1 MSQNSTTSQN
11 TNNNQPQQKNVKDM
25 TLEEQ
30 VNYYKTKFQKSRT
43 LSKMLDTQ
51 MKQLKEKLA
60 NYECQEGEECDL
72 IMKFKYDKDIFYLF
86 KDSKKKFFLN
96 ENTLDKELIEQLKK
110 FPSIKLYD
118 YDKDLKNKDNYLT
131 QIINQYEEK
140 IKKLTKENEDMQNKL
155 KEIQLKQNQINE
167 EKLRIEN
174 IIKNILE
181 KSNEINI
188 QLKNIFDM
196 DNISNDE
203 SVIKEIYSKIKENI
217 NNLKLADD
225 MNNTNQN
232 NNDNNNINI
241 WLNELNNFIILL
253 LNELQD
259 NIFKILEREKE
270 DTQEKN
276 KYQKTIDEILLNH
289 QDEKNKLFI
298 ELEGDRN
305 KMKNLYAKI
314 AELEK
319 EKYDISKD
327 KETSIQRLNKQIN
340 SGVNL
345 NYLKNIMISFLS
357 SNDKNI
363 QEGLLP
369 VIYKSL
375 DFNQSEIKVV
385 HENRNKSSG
394 FFSYFRNNY
403 FKDLEILYYKKNYII
418 NLKF

>member
-1 MSQNSTTSQN
+1 MSQNSTSSQN

-51 MKQLKEKLA
+51 IKQLKEKLA

-118 YDKDLKNKDNYLT
+118 YDKDLKNKDNYLM

-140 IKKLTKENEDMQNKL
+140 IKKLAKENEDMQNNL
-155 KEIQLKQNQINE
+155 KEIQLNQNQINE
-167 EKLRIEN
+167 EKIRIEN

-217 NNLKLADD
+217 NNLKLVDE
-225 MNNTNQN
+225 MNNINQN

-363 QEGLLP
+363 QDGLLP

-385 HENRNKSSG
+385 HENRNKSNG
-394 FFSYFRNNY
+394 FFSYFRNN
-403 FKDLEILYYKKNYII
+403 
-418 NLKF
+418 

>member
-51 MKQLKEKLA
+51 IKQLKEKLA

-96 ENTLDKELIEQLKK
+96 ENTLDKELIQQLKK

-118 YDKDLKNKDNYLT
+118 YDKDLKNKDNYLM

-140 IKKLTKENEDMQNKL
+140 IKKLAKENEDMQNNL
-155 KEIQLKQNQINE
+155 KEIQLNQNQINE

-363 QEGLLP
+363 QDGLLP

-385 HENRNKSSG
+385 HENRNKSNG
-394 FFSYFRNNY
+394 FFSYFRNN
-403 FKDLEILYYKKNYII
+403 
-418 NLKF
+418 

>member
-11 TNNNQPQQKNVKDM
+11 ANNNQPQQKNVKDM

-51 MKQLKEKLA
+51 IKQLKEKLA

-140 IKKLTKENEDMQNKL
+140 IKKLAKENEDMQNNL
-155 KEIQLKQNQINE
+155 KEIQLNQNQINE

-385 HENRNKSSG
+385 HENRNKSNG
-394 FFSYFRNNY
+394 FFSYFRNN
-403 FKDLEILYYKKNYII
+403 
-418 NLKF
+418 

>member
-155 KEIQLKQNQINE
+155 KEIQLNQNQINE

-217 NNLKLADD
+217 NNLKLVDE
-225 MNNTNQN
+225 M
-232 NNDNNNINI
+232 NNINI
-241 WLNELNNFIILL
+241 WLNEINNFIILL

-319 EKYDISKD
+319 EKYDISKE

-363 QEGLLP
+363 QDGLLP

-385 HENRNKSSG
+385 HENRNKSNG
-394 FFSYFRNNY
+394 FFSYFRNN
-403 FKDLEILYYKKNYII
+403 
-418 NLKF
+418 

>member
-51 MKQLKEKLA
+51 IKQLKEKLA

-118 YDKDLKNKDNYLT
+118 YDKDLKNKDNYLM
-131 QIINQYEEK
+131 QIINQYAEK
-140 IKKLTKENEDMQNKL
+140 IKKLAKENEDMQNNL
-155 KEIQLKQNQINE
+155 KEIQLNQNQINE
-167 EKLRIEN
+167 EKIRIEN

-217 NNLKLADD
+217 NNLKLVDET
-225 MNNTNQN
+225 NNINQN

-385 HENRNKSSG
+385 HENRNKSNG
-394 FFSYFRNNY
+394 FFSYFRNN
-403 FKDLEILYYKKNYII
+403 
-418 NLKF
+418 

>member
-118 YDKDLKNKDNYLT
+118 YDKDLKNKDNYLM

-140 IKKLTKENEDMQNKL
+140 IKKLAKENEDMQNNL
-155 KEIQLKQNQINE
+155 KEIQLNQNQINE

-225 MNNTNQN
+225 MNNINQN

-363 QEGLLP
+363 QDGLLP

-385 HENRNKSSG
+385 HENRNKSNG
-394 FFSYFRNNY
+394 FFSYFRNN
-403 FKDLEILYYKKNYII
+403 
-418 NLKF
+418 

>member
-51 MKQLKEKLA
+51 IKQLKEKLA

-155 KEIQLKQNQINE
+155 KEIQLNQNQINE
-167 EKLRIEN
+167 EKIRIEN
-174 IIKNILE
+174 NIKNILE

-217 NNLKLADD
+217 NNLKLVDE
-225 MNNTNQN
+225 MNNINQN
-232 NNDNNNINI
+232 NNDNNINI

-385 HENRNKSSG
+385 HENRNKSNG
-394 FFSYFRNNY
+394 FFSYFRNN
-403 FKDLEILYYKKNYII
+403 
-418 NLKF
+418 

>member
-11 TNNNQPQQKNVKDM
+11 TNNNQSQQKNVKDM

-155 KEIQLKQNQINE
+155 KEIQLNQNQINE
-167 EKLRIEN
+167 EKIRIEN

-225 MNNTNQN
+225 MNNINQN

-363 QEGLLP
+363 QDGLLP

-385 HENRNKSSG
+385 HENRNKSNG
-394 FFSYFRNNY
+394 FFSYFRNN
-403 FKDLEILYYKKNYII
+403 
-418 NLKF
+418 

>member
-11 TNNNQPQQKNVKDM
+11 TNNNQSQQKNVKDM

-51 MKQLKEKLA
+51 IKQLKEKLA

-155 KEIQLKQNQINE
+155 KEIQLNQNQINE

-232 NNDNNNINI
+232 NNDNNINI

-363 QEGLLP
+363 QDGLLP

-385 HENRNKSSG
+385 HENRNKSNG
-394 FFSYFRNNY
+394 FFSYFRNN
-403 FKDLEILYYKKNYII
+403 
-418 NLKF
+418 

>member
-1 MSQNSTTSQN
+1 
-11 TNNNQPQQKNVKDM
+11 M

-155 KEIQLKQNQINE
+155 KEIQLNQNQINE

-217 NNLKLADD
+217 NNLKLVDE
-225 MNNTNQN
+225 MNNINQN
-232 NNDNNNINI
+232 NNDNNINI

-363 QEGLLP
+363 QDGLLP

-385 HENRNKSSG
+385 HENRNKSNG
-394 FFSYFRNNY
+394 FFSYFRNN
-403 FKDLEILYYKKNYII
+403 
-418 NLKF
+418 

>member
-51 MKQLKEKLA
+51 IKQLKEKLA

-96 ENTLDKELIEQLKK
+96 ENTLDKELIEQLKN

-155 KEIQLKQNQINE
+155 KEIQLNQNQINE

-363 QEGLLP
+363 QDGLLP

-385 HENRNKSSG
+385 HENRNKSNG
-394 FFSYFRNNY
+394 FFSYFRNN
-403 FKDLEILYYKKNYII
+403 
-418 NLKF
+418 

>member
-11 TNNNQPQQKNVKDM
+11 TNNNQSQQKNVKDM

-155 KEIQLKQNQINE
+155 KEIQLNQNQINE

-363 QEGLLP
+363 QDGLLP

-385 HENRNKSSG
+385 HENRNKSNG
-394 FFSYFRNNY
+394 FFSYFRNN
-403 FKDLEILYYKKNYII
+403 
-418 NLKF
+418 

>member
-1 MSQNSTTSQN
+1 MSQNSTSSQN

-51 MKQLKEKLA
+51 IKQLKEKLA

-118 YDKDLKNKDNYLT
+118 YDKDLKNKDNYLM
-131 QIINQYEEK
+131 QIINQYEAK
-140 IKKLTKENEDMQNKL
+140 IKKLAKENEDMQNNL
-155 KEIQLKQNQINE
+155 KEIQLNQNQINE
-167 EKLRIEN
+167 EKIRIEN

-217 NNLKLADD
+217 NNLKLVDE
-225 MNNTNQN
+225 MNNINQN
-232 NNDNNNINI
+232 NNDNNINI

-259 NIFKILEREKE
+259 NIFKILEIEKE

-363 QEGLLP
+363 QDGLLP

-385 HENRNKSSG
+385 HENRNKSNG
-394 FFSYFRNNY
+394 FFSYFRNN
-403 FKDLEILYYKKNYII
+403 
-418 NLKF
+418 

>member
-155 KEIQLKQNQINE
+155 KEIQLNQNQINE

-385 HENRNKSSG
+385 HENRNKSNG
-394 FFSYFRNNY
+394 FFSYFRNN
-403 FKDLEILYYKKNYII
+403 
-418 NLKF
+418 

>member
-140 IKKLTKENEDMQNKL
+140 IKKLAKENEDMQNKL
-155 KEIQLKQNQINE
+155 KEIQLNQNQINE

-385 HENRNKSSG
+385 HENRNKSNG
-394 FFSYFRNNY
+394 FFSYFRNN
-403 FKDLEILYYKKNYII
+403 
-418 NLKF
+418 

>member
-1 MSQNSTTSQN
+1 
-11 TNNNQPQQKNVKDM
+11 M

-51 MKQLKEKLA
+51 IKQLKEKLA

-118 YDKDLKNKDNYLT
+118 YDKDLKNKDNYLM

-140 IKKLTKENEDMQNKL
+140 IKKLAKENEDMQNNL
-155 KEIQLKQNQINE
+155 KEIQLNQNQINE

-363 QEGLLP
+363 QDGLLP

-385 HENRNKSSG
+385 HENRNKSNG
-394 FFSYFRNNY
+394 FFSYFRNN
-403 FKDLEILYYKKNYII
+403 
-418 NLKF
+418 

>member
-140 IKKLTKENEDMQNKL
+140 IKKLAKENEDMQNNL
-155 KEIQLKQNQINE
+155 KEIQLNQNQINE
-167 EKLRIEN
+167 EKIKIEN

-363 QEGLLP
+363 QDGLLP

-385 HENRNKSSG
+385 HENRNKSNG
-394 FFSYFRNNY
+394 FFSYFRNN
-403 FKDLEILYYKKNYII
+403 
-418 NLKF
+418 

>member
-51 MKQLKEKLA
+51 IKQLKEKLA

-118 YDKDLKNKDNYLT
+118 YDKDLKNKDNYLM

-140 IKKLTKENEDMQNKL
+140 IKKLAKENEDMQNNL
-155 KEIQLKQNQINE
+155 KEIQLNQNQINE

-217 NNLKLADD
+217 NNLKLVDE
-225 MNNTNQN
+225 MNNINQN
-232 NNDNNNINI
+232 NNDNNINI

-385 HENRNKSSG
+385 HENRNKSNG
-394 FFSYFRNNY
+394 FFSYFRNN
-403 FKDLEILYYKKNYII
+403 
-418 NLKF
+418 